1 MQKQYALR
9 LSEQDTVATVLEDI
23 PAFEMVTVADG
34 AGAAMQ
40 ELRASTA
47 IPQGHKI
54 ALTEIQPGV
63 HVIKYGASIG
73 VATAEIPLGAHVH
86 IHNLASTRGRG
97 DL

>member
-9 LSEQDTVATVLEDI
+9 LSEQDTVATVLEDV
-23 PAFEMVTVADG
+23 PAFEMVTV